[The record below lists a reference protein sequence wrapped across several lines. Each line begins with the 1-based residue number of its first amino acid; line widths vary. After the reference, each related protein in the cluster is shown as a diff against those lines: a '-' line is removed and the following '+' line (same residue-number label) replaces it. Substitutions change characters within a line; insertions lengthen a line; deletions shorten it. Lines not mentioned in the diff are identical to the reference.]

1 MPTPVP
7 AGFFGTYRHRIDAKG
22 RVAVPAQ
29 LRRWLP
35 EGSVVAPGPERRL
48 MIWPPEEWRM
58 QEERYRRT
66 SETPAQE
73 RRFIRQ
79 LFGNTYPLELDSQG
93 RLLLSSWQRDWAELG
108 DTVVFVGLGNVVEI
122 AGEKNWSEGQ
132 GELEP
137 DAFTQLNDLVSQRG
151 AAAAPPAPA

>member
-1 MPTPVP
+1 MPT
-7 AGFFGTYRHRIDAKG
+7 GFFGTYHHRIDAKG

-48 MIWPPEEWRM
+48 MIWPPDEWKAH
-58 QEERYRRT
+58 EERYRRT

-79 LFGNTYPLELDSQG
+79 LFGNTYPLELDAQG
-93 RLLLSSWQRDWAELG
+93 RLLLSARQREFAQLD

-122 AGEKNWSEGQ
+122 TSESTWAEQQ
-132 GELEP
+132 GELDP
-137 DAFTQLNDLVSQRG
+137 DAFTQLNDLVNTRG
-151 AAAAPPAPA
+151 AAAPNAPA

>member
-1 MPTPVP
+1 MPT
-7 AGFFGTYRHRIDAKG
+7 GFFGTYHHRVDPKG

-35 EGSVVAPGPERRL
+35 EGTVVAPGPENRL
-48 MIWPPEEWRM
+48 MIWPPEEWRN

-79 LFGNTYPLELDSQG
+79 LFGNTYPLQLDAQG
-93 RLLLSSWQRDWAELG
+93 RLLLSAWQREWAQVDEG
-108 DTVVFVGLGNVVEI
+108 AVFVGLGNVV
-122 AGEKNWSEGQ
+122 
-132 GELEP
+132 
-137 DAFTQLNDLVSQRG
+137 
-151 AAAAPPAPA
+151 

>member
-1 MPTPVP
+1 MPT
-7 AGFFGTYRHRIDAKG
+7 GFFGTYHHRVDPKG

-35 EGSVVAPGPERRL
+35 EGTVVAPGPENRL
-48 MIWPPEEWRM
+48 MIWPPEEWRN

-79 LFGNTYPLELDSQG
+79 LFGNTYPLELDAQG
-93 RLLLSSWQRDWAELG
+93 RLLLSAWQREWAQVDEG
-108 DTVVFVGLGNVVEI
+108 AVFVGLGNVVEI
-122 AGEKNWSEGQ
+122 VGERNWGEQQ
-132 GELEP
+132 GELAP

-151 AAAAPPAPA
+151 AAVTAEPT